1 MITGQ
6 MQHSMNQK
14 LYQALSHGNTRLYRF
29 FFGGVYGNHDISK
42 QKWRYLGIFAF
53 LHGKRN
59 DVGRAFMVQIFL
71 IDGRYL
77 DVVDDYERQ
86 LVIRIAQVV

>member
-1 MITGQ
+1 M
-6 MQHSMNQK
+6 M
-14 LYQALSHGNTRLYRF
+14 
-29 FFGGVYGNHDISK
+29 
-42 QKWRYLGIFAF
+42 
-53 LHGKRN
+53 
-59 DVGRAFMVQIFL
+59 QIFL